1 VVNPRVPNER
11 TEPIS
16 VRATPREKAAI
27 DRAARL
33 ADVPPSV
40 YIRDVMRA
48 HVRTLAARSLPRW
61 LPADHRYRREIR
73 QHYTRPR
80 RDDGSETTR

>member
-1 VVNPRVPNER
+1 MKARVPNER

-27 DRAARL
+27 ARAAKL
-33 ADVPPSV
+33 VDVPPSV

-61 LPADHRYRREIR
+61 LPSDHRYRAHE
-73 QHYTRPR
+73 R
-80 RDDGSETTR
+80 RGSR